1 MERFQR
7 WHPGCPPHPAG
18 GADHGTHSDLPN
30 DGGRGHYLGSLIQM
44 SLHWFVGHRPL
55 GGAIHRIHM
64 LEHHGIYSGDALVA
78 DTYSDEEQSATAY
91 YAAPAV
97 ALGGAAYATL
107 PLDIFVVLV
116 AALSASYAAHVYV
129 HTQYHL
135 NHSWLRRFGWFH
147 RKRELHFVHHRDASK
162 NFGVIEF
169 VWDRVFGTYT
179 PAER

>member
-91 YAAPAV
+91 YAAPA
-97 ALGGAAYATL
+97 GGPGRAPYAPPPPHILLLLL
-107 PLDIFVVLV
+107 PGPSPPVP
-116 AALSASYAAHVYV
+116 APS
-129 HTQYHL
+129 
-135 NHSWLRRFGWFH
+135 LRP
-147 RKRELHFVHHRDASK
+147 
-162 NFGVIEF
+162 
-169 VWDRVFGTYT
+169 T
-179 PAER
+179 PHPPHP

>member
-44 SLHWFVGHRPL
+44 SLHWFVGPRPL

-97 ALGGAAYATL
+97 ALVGAAYATL

-129 HTQYHL
+129 HTQTT
-135 NHSWLRRFGWFH
+135 STTRGSG
-147 RKRELHFVHHRDASK
+147 AS
-162 NFGVIEF
+162 GGSTESASSTSCTIVTRPRTS
-169 VWDRVFGTYT
+169 V
-179 PAER
+179 

>member
-55 GGAIHRIHM
+55 GGVIHRTHM
-64 LEHHGIYSGDALVA
+64 LEHHGIYSGAALVA
-78 DTYSDEEQSATAY
+78 DTYSDEEKSATPY

-135 NHSWLRRFGWFH
+135 SRSWLRRFGLLH
-147 RKRELHFVHHRDASK
+147 RNRVLLFVH
-162 NFGVIEF
+162 
-169 VWDRVFGTYT
+169 
-179 PAER
+179 

>member
-1 MERFQR
+1 MVVFFFFSSRRRHTRLQGD
-7 WHPGCPPHPAG
+7 WSSDVCS
-18 GADHGTHSDLPN
+18 SDL
-30 DGGRGHYLGSLIQM
+30 
-44 SLHWFVGHRPL
+44 
-55 GGAIHRIHM
+55 HRIHM

-78 DTYSDEEQSATAY
+78 DTYSDEEKSATAY
-91 YAAPAV
+91 DAAPAV

-129 HTQYHL
+129 PTQYQL

-179 PAER
+179 PDPRRTRSHRSSWTRHD

>member
-78 DTYSDEEQSATAY
+78 DTYSDEEKSATAY

-97 ALGGAAYATL
+97 ALGGAAYAT
-107 PLDIFVVLV
+107 PCR
-116 AALSASYAAHVYV
+116 STS
-129 HTQYHL
+129 
-135 NHSWLRRFGWFH
+135 SSCSSR
-147 RKRELHFVHHRDASK
+147 
-162 NFGVIEF
+162 
-169 VWDRVFGTYT
+169 
-179 PAER
+179 

>member
-78 DTYSDEEQSATAY
+78 DTYSDERRVPPPTTPRRRLPWAEPHTPPCRSTSSSCSSRPFPPRTRRMSTSHTQTTSTTRGSGAS
-91 YAAPAV
+91 
-97 ALGGAAYATL
+97 GGST
-107 PLDIFVVLV
+107 D
-116 AALSASYAAHVYV
+116 SASSPSCTIVTRPRTSV
-129 HTQYHL
+129 
-135 NHSWLRRFGWFH
+135 
-147 RKRELHFVHHRDASK
+147 
-162 NFGVIEF
+162 
-169 VWDRVFGTYT
+169 
-179 PAER
+179 

>member
-64 LEHHGIYSGDALVA
+64 LEHHGIYSGIPALLPWLVIEATLTRVLVA
-78 DTYSDEEQSATAY
+78 GWRL
-91 YAAPAV
+91 AV
-97 ALGGAAYATL
+97 AIGE
-107 PLDIFVVLV
+107 IVVLV
-116 AALSASYAAHVYV
+116 VLFNAV
-129 HTQYHL
+129 HTQFHL
-135 NHSWLRRFGWFH
+135 LAPGLERRRWF
-147 RKRELHFVHHRDASK
+147 RTELGRASCRA
-162 NFGVIEF
+162 GV
-169 VWDRVFGTYT
+169 GTAAAGV
-179 PAER
+179 PLSDVEGS